1 VGTTVGLVLIVLSF
15 YPAFFLKGELT
26 YAPDITRIL
35 IISAFVN
42 ITTFPGLIA
51 DGVLKGFERFGT
63 LRSVEVSQTLIYV
76 TGVVVAV
83 FTNAPYIVVVYIAI
97 GTVVFNS
104 VIKAVIAWGVGSRSG
119 LKLTTVISRDA
130 RRDVGNRA
138 LLITQSKLI
147 GAVQGPLLPVLL
159 SWLFGP
165 RAVGVYDLLL
175 RLPRAAKTILS
186 LLNVALLPVSTRIQE
201 ADATEQRHRLG
212 RIGMILL
219 PAITVPPLVVC
230 AALSRPILHLWVG
243 TQEAVDLWPWM
254 AAMFMIPINAQYSSF
269 GGVMALSHSATLKK
283 MNLTSILQLVV
294 IAVTA
299 LIFMHVLQERSFML
313 GQALAWG
320 ISLPIQL
327 VVLAAAFDLPLRSII
342 QAILTQ
348 LVLLL
353 PVLFLGI
360 AYRDNVYLQSTVG
373 LAIASFL
380 TCLAVWGAEYL
391 LMLQPHDRAEIKRM
405 MTAVRRSPRLTA

>member
-1 VGTTVGLVLIVLSF
+1 
-15 YPAFFLKGELT
+15 
-26 YAPDITRIL
+26 
-35 IISAFVN
+35 
-42 ITTFPGLIA
+42 
-51 DGVLKGFERFGT
+51 
-63 LRSVEVSQTLIYV
+63 
-76 TGVVVAV
+76 
-83 FTNAPYIVVVYIAI
+83 
-97 GTVVFNS
+97 
-104 VIKAVIAWGVGSRSG
+104 
-119 LKLTTVISRDA
+119 
-130 RRDVGNRA
+130 
-138 LLITQSKLI
+138 
-147 GAVQGPLLPVLL
+147 
-159 SWLFGP
+159 
-165 RAVGVYDLLL
+165 
-175 RLPRAAKTILS
+175 
-186 LLNVALLPVSTRIQE
+186 
-201 ADATEQRHRLG
+201 
-212 RIGMILL
+212 
-219 PAITVPPLVVC
+219 
-230 AALSRPILHLWVG
+230 
-243 TQEAVDLWPWM
+243 M

>member
-1 VGTTVGLVLIVLSF
+1 
-15 YPAFFLKGELT
+15 
-26 YAPDITRIL
+26 
-35 IISAFVN
+35 
-42 ITTFPGLIA
+42 
-51 DGVLKGFERFGT
+51 
-63 LRSVEVSQTLIYV
+63 
-76 TGVVVAV
+76 
-83 FTNAPYIVVVYIAI
+83 
-97 GTVVFNS
+97 
-104 VIKAVIAWGVGSRSG
+104 
-119 LKLTTVISRDA
+119 
-130 RRDVGNRA
+130 
-138 LLITQSKLI
+138 
-147 GAVQGPLLPVLL
+147 
-159 SWLFGP
+159 
-165 RAVGVYDLLL
+165 
-175 RLPRAAKTILS
+175 
-186 LLNVALLPVSTRIQE
+186 VALLPVSTRIQE